1 MATRSDRAFRVLVL
15 LGMVMLA
22 VALPLAVRHRFEGV
36 WIPSTSMAPT
46 LLVGDYVLM
55 DKAAHWRSRG
65 DLVVFTDP
73 SDASETLVKRIVGLG
88 GEEIVVQGQG
98 VYVNCE
104 PADGCRPLAEPY
116 ADFSD
121 EVRAGRDVGP
131 VQVPPGAV
139 FLMADNRNAG
149 EDSRQ
154 WGPVA
159 QTQIIGRLMW
169 IYWSSDTDG
178 HTRWSRI
185 GLRVR

>member
-1 MATRSDRAFRVLVL
+1 VNVKVEPRPISLCTQIRPPGGGQESWVPTTIELIVGAVSTSGRVFWIGVMLGMAVLVI
-15 LGMVMLA
+15 
-22 VALPLAVRHRFEGV
+22 ALPVAVRHRFEGV

-73 SDASETLVKRIVGLG
+73 GDASETLVKRIVGLA

-121 EVRAGRDVGP
+121 EGGPAGTWDR
-131 VQVPPGAV
+131 
-139 FLMADNRNAG
+139 
-149 EDSRQ
+149 SRSR
-154 WGPVA
+154 PE
-159 QTQIIGRLMW
+159 R
-169 IYWSSDTDG
+169 SS
-178 HTRWSRI
+178 
-185 GLRVR
+185 